1 MNSQRNKNSYVF
13 LFILSFLIRHYNST
27 SHTQKS
33 LFQISLFFSESKI
46 FAVAVA
52 QGQQQQQHWRSGA
65 AVQQWRQQQQSGQWH
80 TGAAA
85 VAAAAAAAAAAL
97 AQQAVAQRQ
106 RRRGGSIGAL
116 V

>member
-1 MNSQRNKNSYVF
+1 MNSKRNKNSYVF
-13 LFILSFLIRHYNST
+13 LVILSFLIRHYNST

-33 LFQISLFFSESKI
+33 LFQISLFLSESKI

-52 QGQQQQQHWRSGA
+52 QGQQQQHWRSGA